1 MTARRLDVNLHGFD
15 GRMFFCFLSL
25 NRNKALLDLL
35 LLFLPQAVFFVLLTC
50 RHLKHFAL
58 VNRACKVGNCNR
70 NPTFSMTFL
79 CLAAG
84 SVVLLANVGGI
95 RGSRVT
101 SFIVANIIL
110 SSECK
115 TKLSWQAI
123 LTWEEEPRRYEM
135 ASAANI
141 AGLKWLRDMRVRVAK
156 AIIVSVAVRLS
167 VWPNVKAS
175 SQSATLAASR
185 LDVC

>member
-1 MTARRLDVNLHGFD
+1 
-15 GRMFFCFLSL
+15 
-25 NRNKALLDLL
+25 
-35 LLFLPQAVFFVLLTC
+35 
-50 RHLKHFAL
+50 
-58 VNRACKVGNCNR
+58 
-70 NPTFSMTFL
+70 MTFL

-141 AGLKWLRDMRVRVAK
+141 AG
-156 AIIVSVAVRLS
+156 
-167 VWPNVKAS
+167 
-175 SQSATLAASR
+175 
-185 LDVC
+185 